1 MIQTIVHPVRSRSL
15 ALIALLAT
23 TVILGFTLVGRA
35 EATAPID
42 YRVTVY
48 SDASYGFNQPGTS
61 VVYDGHFFV
70 ANVGSGTITQ
80 MSTATGAFE
89 KSISGVLQPS
99 FMTAYDGKLWVSSY
113 DTNKIYVVD
122 IATGTVT
129 QTLTDGTFSC
139 PSGIVPA
146 GGKIWVAQN
155 CAARVTVLNTDGTIA
170 ATLSGAPYNFSWPF
184 IITSDGTNVWV
195 PNTGTNAVTKLNL
208 TPTAGS
214 YFAASYDNTN
224 TPGASF
230 SGLRQTLSDGVS
242 IWVLSN
248 NTKVITQID
257 IATGD
262 LIRVL
267 SGPAY
272 QFGGFGLAVVYGDY
286 LWFPNNSGNLTT
298 VVNKSDGTVAA
309 ILTGSPYNFSN
320 PSSSATGDDAVW
332 IPNYN
337 NNTVTELHN
346 LLPPTAPLNTNAT
359 LSGTTAT
366 ITWDPPASDGGS
378 AITGYTVTAAPGGAT
393 CTATAPATTCDIAG
407 LDNATTYTFT
417 VVATNTNGNSPGSAA
432 SNEVTTAGVPTA
444 PQNVTAT
451 VSGGTATVTWTAPS
465 SDGGSAITNYVVS
478 GAPGNANCTVIAPTH
493 TCQITDLA
501 EGTTYTFSVVAN
513 NAAGSSDPASAP
525 AVLVPVVPVV
535 PNTPVTPQ
543 FTG

>member
-1 MIQTIVHPVRSRSL
+1 MALVAVTATI
-15 ALIALLAT
+15 
-23 TVILGFTLVGRA
+23 VILGVSLVGRA
-35 EATAPID
+35 EATAPTE
-42 YRVTVY
+42 YQVTVY
-48 SDASYGFNQPGTS
+48 SDASYGFDQPVTS
-61 VVYDGHFFV
+61 VVSDGHFFV
-70 ANVGSGTITQ
+70 ANAGSGTITQ

-122 IATGTVT
+122 IATGTIS
-129 QTLTDGTFSC
+129 QTLTDATFSC

-214 YFAASYDNTN
+214 YFAASYDNIN

-230 SGLRQTLSDGVS
+230 NGLRQTLSDGVS
-242 IWVLSN
+242 IWVISN

-262 LIRVL
+262 LVRVL
-267 SGPAY
+267 SGPDY
-272 QFGGFGLAVVYGDY
+272 QFAGFGLAVVEGGY
-286 LWFPNNSGNLTT
+286 LWFPNASSNLTT
-298 VVNKSDGTVAA
+298 VVNTSDGTVAA

-320 PSSSATGDDAVW
+320 PSSSTVGDDAVW
-332 IPNYN
+332 ISNYS

-346 LLPPTAPLNTNAT
+346 LLPPSAPQDVTVSLT
-359 LSGTTAT
+359 GTTAT
-366 ITWDPPASDGGS
+366 ITWSAPASDGGS
-378 AITGYTVTAAPGGAT
+378 AITDYVVTGTPGSAT
-393 CTATAPATTCDIAG
+393 CTAAAPA
-407 LDNATTYTFT
+407 L
-417 VVATNTNGNSPGSAA
+417 
-432 SNEVTTAGVPTA
+432 
-444 PQNVTAT
+444 
-451 VSGGTATVTWTAPS
+451 
-465 SDGGSAITNYVVS
+465 
-478 GAPGNANCTVIAPTH
+478 

-501 EGTTYTFSVVAN
+501 EGTQYTFSVVAD
-513 NAAGSSDPASAP
+513 NAVGSSVPASAAP
-525 AVLVPVVPVV
+525 ILVPVVPVV
-535 PNTPVTPQ
+535 PVAPDTPVTPQ